1 MRILPND
8 SYIYRMIEAD
18 IDKRILDQ
26 IKSKEFCEN
35 SWKDYLNKAEKRGT
49 RVENANRGYYY

>member
-26 IKSKEFCEN
+26 MKSKEFCEN
-35 SWKDYLNKAEKRGT
+35 SWKDYLSKAEKRGKEI
-49 RVENANRGYYY
+49 ENTDRGYY